1 MLINIKNMVCQR
13 CEIIVNNILNNLGLD
28 VAWVAKGQAMIKGR
42 VMQYKLRM
50 LDNALKEIGLEIMID
65 KKSLLIQKVKNIIH
79 ETVYWSEEPITVKF
93 SIYLSQRLNYSYA
106 YLANLFSNEC
116 NMTIERYTIEQRIE
130 KVKTMLVAEN
140 YILSEIADK
149 MNYSSV
155 AHLSAQF
162 KKVTGITASEY
173 KNMQGDEIMY
183 LSA

>member
-1 MLINIKNMVCQR
+1 MLFRSN
-13 CEIIVNNILNNLGLD
+13 
-28 VAWVAKGQAMIKGR
+28 
-42 VMQYKLRM
+42 
-50 LDNALKEIGLEIMID
+50 
-65 KKSLLIQKVKNIIH
+65 
-79 ETVYWSEEPITVKF
+79 VKF
-93 SIYLSQRLNYSYA
+93 SFYLSQRLNYSYA
-106 YLANLFSNEC
+106 YLANIFSNEC

-140 YILSEIADK
+140 YILSEIANK

-173 KNMQGDEIMY
+173 KTMQGDELMY